1 MSVCPATTE
10 QLCGCCTGI
19 SLETPEFIG
28 NRPALPAIAYRVGRY
43 ATFDASMLA
52 CLSPAAFEPMGLLR
66 TRETSDYTIALLDSW
81 AVVLDI
87 LTFYQERFANEAYLR
102 TAVDQRSVFELS
114 RLIGYVP
121 SPGVAASAVL
131 AFTLSDAPGSPDNVT
146 ISAGTRVQSV
156 PGPGQT
162 PQVFETSTDFTALID
177 YNALPAQTTVPWQ
190 LAGSDTST
198 WIKGVANNINI
209 GDMLLFVR
217 AQNGVPTGTGPG
229 DAHYVIAVN
238 IDNNGGNTQVAWDA
252 PLNGDFPAGL
262 GAQDVCIY
270 IFRKKAALY
279 GAQAPNA
286 ASLPYSAVE
295 YVGGSPGAQ
304 GYDWDY
310 DQYVYGSN
318 QLSLDASY
326 AGLTPASGAP
336 QWIVLTR
343 TSDVVV
349 FLQITDAADGN
360 PNLYT
365 LTTKVTQLTLA
376 YGQVI
381 TPPGTYALD
390 DVLAYF
396 NEETRGTTVYV
407 QSMQLTPTGLPLTQ
421 WSGGS
426 YTLSSGT
433 LAPVAGNLVT
443 VTGGQLVVPGQPI
456 GLSGKRVRIQVQPG
470 ASASFT
476 PAQSSAALT
485 VADNQIFLVDAYPPQ
500 SNNVGTP
507 TWSVITLSGV
517 DGTLQVDD
525 AYVQLQSADKNDPV
539 TSEAAQV
546 TTTQVNGDLTAI
558 GLDTALQ
565 RIYDA
570 KTVNVNA
577 NAVDATHGE
586 TVQEL
591 LGSGDATNPAL
602 TFTLKQSPLTYVS
615 STGSNGT
622 QSTLQV
628 WVNNLEWHE
637 VPNLLAAGGA
647 DRVFVTR
654 VNANGQT
661 VVQFGDGTNGARTP
675 TGQMNIRAVYRKGI
689 GSAGNVVVGQLSQAL
704 DRPQGLKS
712 ATNPGPA
719 SGGADPATADQAR
732 ARAPLPTLT
741 LGRVVSLE
749 DYQNYALN
757 FAGIAKAAA
766 SWTYFNGKRGVFL
779 TVAGADGATF
789 QPDDPV
795 ILHLIQSLQTYGNPY
810 VPLQVVS
817 YVPVPFQI
825 AANVRVDTDDYD
837 AKAVLAQVWQNLND
851 AFAFDSRQLSQNVAA
866 SEIVEIVQQTP
877 GVVAMQLTAL
887 FVSTDPT
894 GIVPAQ
900 LCAAGAQPPLGAQ
913 MLQLD
918 PACQNAFGA
927 WT

>member
-19 SLETPEFIG
+19 ALETPEFIG

-52 CLSPAAFEPMGLLR
+52 CLSPDAYEPMGLLR
-66 TRETSDYTIALLDSW
+66 TRESSDYTIALLDSW

-102 TAVDQRSVFELS
+102 TALDQRSVFELS

-146 ISAGTRVQSV
+146 IPAGTRVQSV
-156 PGPGQT
+156 PGPGQA
-162 PQVFETSTDFTALID
+162 PQVFETSTPITAIID
-177 YNALPAQTTVPWQ
+177 YNALPAQTAVPWQ
-190 LAGSDTST
+190 LAGSDTFT
-198 WIKGVANNINI
+198 WIKGTANNINV

-217 AQNGVPTGTGPG
+217 AQNGVPNGTGPG

-238 IDNNGGNTQVAWDA
+238 VDNNGGNTQVMWDA
-252 PLNGDFPAGL
+252 PLNSDFPAGL
-262 GAQDVCIY
+262 GTQDVCIY

-295 YVGGSPGAQ
+295 YVGGSPGAA

-310 DQYVYGSN
+310 DQYSYGSD
-318 QLSLDASY
+318 QISLDASY

-336 QWIVLTR
+336 QWIVLTTTR
-343 TSDVVV
+343 DIVV
-349 FLQITDAADGN
+349 FFQITNANEGN

-376 YGQVI
+376 LGQVI
-381 TPPGTYALD
+381 APSGTYALD

-396 NEETRGTTVYV
+396 TEETRNTTAYV
-407 QSMQLTPTGLPLTQ
+407 QSVQLTPAGLPLTP
-421 WSGGS
+421 WSGP
-426 YTLSSGT
+426 YTLSSGM
-433 LAPVAGNLVT
+433 LAPVAGNQVT

-456 GLSGKRVRIQVQPG
+456 GLSGKRVRIQVRPG
-470 ASASFT
+470 AGASFT

-500 SNNVGTP
+500 PGNSGTP
-507 TWSVITLSGV
+507 AWSVITLSGV
-517 DGTLQVDD
+517 AGTLLVDD
-525 AYVQLQSADKNDPV
+525 AYVQLLPADKNDAV
-539 TSEAAQV
+539 ASEAAVV
-546 TTTQVNGDLTAI
+546 TTTQVNGDLAAI
-558 GLDTALQ
+558 GLDDALQ

-570 KTVNVNA
+570 STVKVNA
-577 NAVDATHGE
+577 NAVSATHGE

-591 LGSGDATNPAL
+591 LGSGDATNAAL
-602 TFTLKQSPLTYVS
+602 TFTLKQTPLTYVS
-615 STGSNGT
+615 STSNNGT
-622 QSTLQV
+622 QSTLQM
-628 WVNNLEWHE
+628 WVNNLQWHE
-637 VPNLLAAGGA
+637 VPNLLAAGPA

-654 VNANGQT
+654 VNASGQT
-661 VVQFGDGTNGARTP
+661 VVQFGDGINGARTP
-675 TGQMNIRAVYRKGI
+675 TGQMNIRAIYRKGI
-689 GSAGNVVVGQLSQAL
+689 GSAGNVVAGQLSQAL

-712 ATNPGPA
+712 ATNPGAA
-719 SGGADPATADQAR
+719 SGGADPATADDAR

-757 FAGIAKAAA
+757 FGGIAKASA
-766 SWTYFNGKRGVFL
+766 SWTYFNGRRGVFL
-779 TVAGADGATF
+779 SVAGADGATF

-795 ILHLIQSLQTYGNPY
+795 ILHLIQSLQTNGNPY

-825 AANVRVDTDDYD
+825 AANVRIDTDDYD
-837 AKAVLAQVWQNLND
+837 TKAVLAQVWQNLNEV
-851 AFAFDSRQLSQNVAA
+851 FAFDRRQLSQNVAA
-866 SEIVEIVQQTP
+866 SEIIEVVQQTP

-887 FVSTDPT
+887 FVSANPT
-894 GIVPAQ
+894 AVVPAQ